1 VGRAQREKGA
11 RFERKVANLLKP
23 VFGDRTIRSSGQ
35 CFSGDTRAD
44 VDCPNLWVECKVGKR
59 PNIKAALE
67 QAEQAAKS
75 SNSDKKCVAIC
86 QWDREPPTA
95 TMRLKDFIEIL
106 SLAYLGGSH
115 GSVGVSICEQENG
128 DSGS

>member
-1 VGRAQREKGA
+1 MGKAQREKGA
-11 RFERKVANLLKP
+11 RIERKVANLLKP

-44 VDCPNLWVECKVGKR
+44 VDCPHLWVECKVGKR

-86 QWDREPPTA
+86 QWDRESPTA

-115 GSVGVSICEQENG
+115 GSVGASIYRQEDG
-128 DSGS
+128 DSGC